1 MHLKVFYVWEDLL
14 AHNWQ
19 CVRISEPNR
28 SRGTLRQE
36 KKCPL
41 KGNHSNRIELR
52 KNERDF
58 SGDWKADKER
68 GISVYNADVC
78 KVEFDCTFLIRGG
91 KGTGD
96 AGVFLI
102 LSENF
107 CGPSFSLLRQ
117 SWPSLI
123 TQNKNKTINQ
133 RWPSTVIEPDNPS
146 YLVLLPWGIS
156 WPWKCAFGSCQKFKA
171 DT

>member
-19 CVRISEPNR
+19 RVRISEPNR
-28 SRGTLRQE
+28 SRGSFGQE

-41 KGNHSNRIELR
+41 KGNHFLI
-52 KNERDF
+52 
-58 SGDWKADKER
+58 
-68 GISVYNADVC
+68 GISLYKADVC
-78 KVEFDCTFLIRGG
+78 KVEFDCTFLIRGR

-96 AGVFLI
+96 AGIFLI

-107 CGPSFSLLRQ
+107 RGPFFSLLLQ

-123 TQNKNKTINQ
+123 RQNKNKTINQ
-133 RWPSTVIEPDNPS
+133 RWASTVIEPDNPS
-146 YLVLLPWGIS
+146 YLVLLRWGVS
-156 WPWKCAFGSCQKFKA
+156 WPWKMRFWLMSKVQ
-171 DT
+171 DSQ